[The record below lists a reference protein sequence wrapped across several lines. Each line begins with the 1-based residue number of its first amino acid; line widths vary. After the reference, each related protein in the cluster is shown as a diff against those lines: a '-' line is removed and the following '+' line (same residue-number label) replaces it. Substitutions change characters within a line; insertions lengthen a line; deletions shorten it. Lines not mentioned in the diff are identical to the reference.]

1 MIRREKSG
9 IPEKS
14 SLERRNNMMR
24 GNTSTPW
31 KKSKDLGFVETT
43 LKVQTAS
50 KVRSKCK
57 QLSMFAAAA
66 D

>member
-1 MIRREKSG
+1 MGKF
-9 IPEKS
+9 
-14 SLERRNNMMR
+14 ERF
-24 GNTSTPW
+24 
-31 KKSKDLGFVETT
+31 GFFETT